1 MFHIL
6 SPLIFSIRPCWQK
19 QTLVLASFITM
30 SSWSLCLNFGFFIY
44 KENNNSIPH
53 RGVVRNKQD
62 NPCKAQT
69 CTIPSRSKIS
79 VNRQPTFY
87 TSKNPTTQRNSIT
100 FCRRRCVRI
109 HLAGPRNTALVCTVQ
124 QKELSVLVV
133 LVCIV
138 QQKELS
144 VLKEACSESSSLS
157 KGLSQPPG
165 NFSPL
170 QPYSGYTS
178 TVSWFLLRFLR
189 AGICAML
196 TLKAI
201 KYLMNEQ
208 NPFIN

>member
-1 MFHIL
+1 M
-6 SPLIFSIRPCWQK
+6 
-19 QTLVLASFITM
+19 
-30 SSWSLCLNFGFFIY
+30 
-44 KENNNSIPH
+44 
-53 RGVVRNKQD
+53 RNKQD

-109 HLAGPRNTALVCTVQ
+109 HLAGPRNTALVCT
-124 QKELSVLVV
+124 
-133 LVCIV
+133 V